1 MPTYTLN
8 KSERL
13 KSYIRI
19 RELFAKGRKIRQ
31 FPLILFYSIE
41 PRTKEDSGDPLKM
54 GVSVSARAFKRAVDR
69 NLVKR
74 RIREA
79 YRLQNNTLKQNVR
92 ESEFN
97 LDVFLVYSDHKMADY
112 ETIAVSVE
120 KLLDKLNQ
128 YFTTYIAEKGDGH
141 ER

>member
-1 MPTYTLN
+1 MPTHTLN

-19 RELFAKGRKIRQ
+19 RELFTRGRKIWQ

-41 PRTKEDSGDPLKM
+41 KKHDDQQGEPLKM
-54 GVSVSARAFKRAVDR
+54 GVSVSTRSFKKAVDR

-79 YRLQNNTLKQNVR
+79 YRTQNGDLKLTVG
-92 ESEFN
+92 SSDFT
-97 LDVFLVYSDHKMADY
+97 LDVFFVFTDHKLPDY
-112 ETIAVSVE
+112 QMLTASIHT
-120 KLLDKLNQ
+120 LLTKLNQ
-128 YFTTYIAEKGDGH
+128 YFI
-141 ER
+141 ERTNEHTNDNG